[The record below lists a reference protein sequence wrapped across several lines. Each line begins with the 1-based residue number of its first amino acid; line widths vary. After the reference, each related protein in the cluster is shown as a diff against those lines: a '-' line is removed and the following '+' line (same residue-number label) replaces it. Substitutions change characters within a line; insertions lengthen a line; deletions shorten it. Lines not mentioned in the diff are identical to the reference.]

1 MAKGCVITGVAR
13 EALLSDVNIASQPST
28 NVATSEPVR
37 CNKKIRKN
45 AESMGTPTRLQ
56 RDRVAE
62 QAVSKCK
69 RLGAPLAHK
78 GQEVLSEPA

>member
-1 MAKGCVITGVAR
+1 
-13 EALLSDVNIASQPST
+13 
-28 NVATSEPVR
+28 VR